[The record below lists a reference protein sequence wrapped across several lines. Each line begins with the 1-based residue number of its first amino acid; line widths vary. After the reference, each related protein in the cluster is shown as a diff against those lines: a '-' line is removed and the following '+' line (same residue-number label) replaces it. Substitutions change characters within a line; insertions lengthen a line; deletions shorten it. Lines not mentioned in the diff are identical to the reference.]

1 MVVMHVSILR
11 KQTSISSFFYLF
23 AKINYIYTINATTN
37 PTVAAK
43 RREGGA
49 SVGDGDGEEGCGAA
63 GESGRAASTTTT
75 RVATTRTTTNEDRE
89 RDIEEGRATRDIEE
103 GRAIAVPK
111 SPASP
116 GYVAMS

>member
-1 MVVMHVSILR
+1 
-11 KQTSISSFFYLF
+11 
-23 AKINYIYTINATTN
+23 
-37 PTVAAK
+37 
-43 RREGGA
+43 
-49 SVGDGDGEEGCGAA
+49 
-63 GESGRAASTTTT
+63 
-75 RVATTRTTTNEDRE
+75 VATTRTTTNEDRE